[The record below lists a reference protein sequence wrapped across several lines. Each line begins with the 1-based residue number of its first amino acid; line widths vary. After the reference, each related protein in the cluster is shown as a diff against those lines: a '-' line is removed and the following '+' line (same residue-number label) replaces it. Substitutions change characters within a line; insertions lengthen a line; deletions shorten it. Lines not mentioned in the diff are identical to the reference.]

1 MQAVRFAA
9 AAWLVASIP
18 WQLPKFSMQTL
29 RALFAHLPELT
40 VAVLVAA
47 PLPGL
52 VGLLSIVRWLRRRP
66 GGRVSPLA
74 AATRWATILA
84 ILGLALPFN
93 VVDQA
98 SAVSALVLR
107 GSQFVALL
115 FLFDGPL
122 VPEDRGQRA
131 AAAGRRAHRTP
142 TARGRSERS

>member
-1 MQAVRFAA
+1 MPTV
-9 AAWLVASIP
+9 
-18 WQLPKFSMQTL
+18 

-52 VGLLSIVRWLRRRP
+52 VGLLSAVRWLRRRP
-66 GGRVSPLA
+66 GGTVSPLA

-93 VVDQA
+93 AVDQA

-107 GSQFVALL
+107 GSHLVALL

-122 VPEDRGQRA
+122 VPEDRG
-131 AAAGRRAHRTP
+131 
-142 TARGRSERS
+142 